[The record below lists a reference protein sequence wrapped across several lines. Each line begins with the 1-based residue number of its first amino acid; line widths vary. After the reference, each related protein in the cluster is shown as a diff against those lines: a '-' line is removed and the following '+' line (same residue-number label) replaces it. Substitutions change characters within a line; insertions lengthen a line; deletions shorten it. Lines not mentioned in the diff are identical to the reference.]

1 MAEEE
6 RGWGRVVQVD
16 EEISFTRRGTK
27 TTDTVAFDIE
37 EHGTK
42 EDDKKEDDT
51 ESDDTD
57 DEEEVS
63 FTRKG
68 ATTAARSDAGAA
80 SSTRT
85 CIEATVTSR
94 GGFTELGMKGLLL
107 QLLKDKEELLKSTQ
121 KLGKDKGRLLKRS
134 KKLAKEK
141 DELVKKIQKR
151 LEVDRTKKV
160 QTNARVSL
168 RSEEP
173 VENVAF
179 GDQQTDEEST
189 MGDFGASDK
198 DEGEAGDNNNMS
210 VKGQGSREISLLQGG
225 GEEEAVDDVEEE
237 IDLQDEMHCNSSTI
251 CHQDLG
257 EQANFSSSRNVAAQP
272 LLPREMSEYEKI
284 RAANVKQREE
294 LERQLKRDWLG
305 FKECEVHVKGGGSRK
320 KGAKKLKV
328 VGKEAV
334 NTRSR
339 RPVEKVPI
347 EDRQRGKSRKK
358 RDLGTSG
365 RGLDNEHTCAFLS
378 SIKM

>member
-16 EEISFTRRGTK
+16 EEISFTRRGTS

-121 KLGKDKGRLLKRS
+121 KLGKDKGRLLKS
-134 KKLAKEK
+134 NQKLTKEK
-141 DELVKKIQKR
+141 DELVKKIQKW
-151 LEVDRTKKV
+151 LEVDRRKKV
-160 QTNARVSL
+160 QTNAKVSESE

-173 VENVAF
+173 VENVGV

-189 MGDFGASDK
+189 MGDSGASDK
-198 DEGEAGDNNNMS
+198 DEGEAGDNNNIVS
-210 VKGQGSREISLLQGG
+210 QGSREISLLQGG

>member
-1 MAEEE
+1 
-6 RGWGRVVQVD
+6 
-16 EEISFTRRGTK
+16 
-27 TTDTVAFDIE
+27 
-37 EHGTK
+37 
-42 EDDKKEDDT
+42 
-51 ESDDTD
+51 
-57 DEEEVS
+57 
-63 FTRKG
+63 
-68 ATTAARSDAGAA
+68 
-80 SSTRT
+80 
-85 CIEATVTSR
+85 
-94 GGFTELGMKGLLL
+94 
-107 QLLKDKEELLKSTQ
+107 
-121 KLGKDKGRLLKRS
+121 
-134 KKLAKEK
+134 
-141 DELVKKIQKR
+141 
-151 LEVDRTKKV
+151 
-160 QTNARVSL
+160 
-168 RSEEP
+168 
-173 VENVAF
+173 
-179 GDQQTDEEST
+179 

-198 DEGEAGDNNNMS
+198 DEGEAGDNNNIVS
-210 VKGQGSREISLLQGG
+210 QGSREISLLQGG

-257 EQANFSSSRNVAAQP
+257 EQENFSSSRNVAAQP